1 MSHEFQLATAE
12 TWPNPWPMYRALRD
26 HDPVH
31 HVVPPQRPE
40 YDYYVLSRHADVW
53 SAARDHQTFSS
64 AQGLTV
70 NYGELEM
77 IGLHDTP
84 PMVMQDPPVHTEFR
98 KLVSRGFTPRQVET
112 VEPTVRKFVVER
124 LEKLR
129 ANGGGDIV
137 TELFKPLPSMVVAH
151 YLGVPEEDWTQFDG
165 WTQAIV
171 AANAVDGAT
180 TGALDAVGSMMAY
193 FTGLIER
200 RRTEPADDA
209 ISHLVAAGVGAD
221 GDTAGTLSILAFTF
235 TMVTGGN
242 DTVTGMLGGSMPL
255 LHRRPDQRR
264 LLLDDPEGIP
274 DAVEELLRL
283 TSPVQG
289 LARTTTRNVT
299 IGDTTIPAGRRV
311 LLLYGSANRD
321 ERQYGPD
328 AAELDVTRCPRNILT
343 FSHGAHHCLGAA
355 AARMQCRVAL
365 TELLARC
372 PDFWLSARRTELAAD
387 RILDAAERLFTQRDP
402 ASIGMNEI
410 AKAAGCSRATLYRY
424 FDSREALRTA
434 YVHRETRRLG
444 REIMVKIADV
454 VEPAERLLVSITTT
468 LRMVRDNPALAA
480 WFTTTR
486 PPIGGEMAGRSEV
499 IAALAAAFLNSL
511 GPDDPTTVERRARW
525 VVRMLTSLLMFPGR
539 DEADER
545 AMIAEFVVPI
555 VTPASAAARKA
566 GHPGP
571 E

>member
-289 LARTTTRNVT
+289 LARTTTRDVT